1 MKKFTF
7 LLFAA
12 LCLSWSAQAQTI
24 SGKVKAADGKALS
37 KATVSLLNAKDSTVA
52 KFGVTDANGAYTIP
66 LVKSGKYLTSTSF
79 VGYKTTYSDVFEVAG
94 ADVKLPEVVLS
105 ATSGKDLAEVQ
116 VVAKKPMI
124 EVKAD
129 KTILN
134 VEGSINAVGQD
145 ALELLRKSPG
155 VLVDKD
161 DNLSLSGKNG
171 VQVYVDGKPSPLS
184 GTDLSAYLKT
194 LQSNQIEA
202 IEIITNPSAK
212 YDAAGNAGIINIRLK
227 KNKTFGTNGSINAG
241 FAQGIY
247 PKANGG
253 ISLNHRNKKINVFGN
268 YNYNYTKNQNIFRLY
283 RDLFDTIFNNNT
295 KGLFRNQTHSFK
307 TGLDYFIDKKSTIGV
322 MVNGNFSTPEFNNY
336 SETPIIHK
344 PTGTVDRIL
353 IADNVNSNTRNN
365 ANFNLNYRY
374 VDSKSRELSL
384 DADYGLYRINSD
396 QLQPNFYYDASG
408 NNFLNSFIYNMIA
421 PTDIDIYSL
430 KGDYESE
437 FKKGKLGIGFKTSYV
452 KTGND
457 FQRYNVYTSDKILDT
472 LRSNDFNYT
481 ENINAFYVNYNKQF
495 KGFMVQFGLRMENT
509 NAKGISNGFKIL
521 NGGYHVYDS
530 TFTRNY
536 TNLFPSAAITFNKNP
551 TSQWSLSFSRRI
563 DRPAYQDLN
572 PFEFKLDEYTYQ
584 KGNTELL
591 PQYTNSISLTNTYKY
606 KLTTTLTYS
615 HVYDVFSQIV
625 DTAEK
630 TKSFITKKNLATQD
644 IVSLNVSYPF
654 QYKWY
659 SAFANFNGYYSHYKA
674 DFGGDSRVIN
684 LDVFAFNIYMQHSA
698 KLGKGFS
705 AELSGWYNSPSI
717 WQGTFKSK
725 EMWSVDVG
733 VQKQFMGGKINAKIS
748 GTDIFFTQ
756 KWRGESNFAGQLL
769 IASGQFESRQVR
781 LNVTYRFGSTQVKA
795 ARQRKTGLDEENK
808 RVGSQGGGLS
818 GK

>member
-1 MKKFTF
+1 MKKFTRCILVS
-7 LLFAA
+7 LLLVQA
-12 LCLSWSAQAQTI
+12 AQAQTV
-24 SGKVKAADGKALS
+24 SGKVKSADGKALA
-37 KATVSLLNAKDSTVA
+37 KATVSLLNAKDSSLA
-52 KFGVTDANGAYTIP
+52 KLGVTNQSGEFAIP
-66 LVKSGKYLTSTSF
+66 AVKAGRYLTNVSF
-79 VGYKTTYSDVFEVAG
+79 VGYKAHYSATFEVSG
-94 ADVKLPEVVLS
+94 ADVQLPETVLQPS
-105 ATSGKDLAEVQ
+105 SGKDLAEVQ
-116 VVAKKPMI
+116 VVTKKPMI

-134 VEGSINAVGQD
+134 VEGSINATGQD

-155 VLVDKD
+155 VLIDKD

-184 GTDLSAYLKT
+184 GNDLSAYLKT
-194 LQSNQIEA
+194 LQSSQIEA

-247 PKANGG
+247 PKYNGG
-253 ISLNHRNKKINVFGN
+253 ISLNHRNKNINVFGN
-268 YNYNYTKNQNIFRLY
+268 YNYNKTKNQNIFNLY
-283 RDLFDTIFNNNT
+283 RDLFDTIFNNHT
-295 KGLFRNQTHSFK
+295 KGLFRNETHSFK

-322 MVNGNFSTPEFNNY
+322 MVNGNFSKPEFSNY
-336 SETPIIHK
+336 SRTPIIHK
-344 PTGTVDRIL
+344 PSGTVDRIL
-353 IADNVNSNTRNN
+353 IADNSNDSKRNN

-408 NNFLNSFIYNMIA
+408 NNFLSSYIYNMIA
-421 PTDIDIYSL
+421 PTNIDIYSL

-437 FKKGKLGIGFKTSYV
+437 FKKGKLGVGFKTSYV
-452 KTGND
+452 KTSND
-457 FQRYNVYTSDKILDT
+457 FQRFNVYTNDKILDT
-472 LRSNDFNYT
+472 LRSNNFDYK
-481 ENINAFYVNYNKQF
+481 ENINAVYVNYNKQY
-495 KGFMVQFGLRMENT
+495 KGFMVQLGLRMENT
-509 NAKGISNGFKIL
+509 NAKGISNGYKII
-521 NGGYHVYDS
+521 NGNYLVYDS
-530 TFTRNY
+530 TFNRNY
-536 TNLFPSAAITFNKNP
+536 TNLFPSAAITFNKKP
-551 TSQWSLSFSRRI
+551 TSQWSLSYSRRI

-584 KGNTELL
+584 KGNTLL
-591 PQYTNSISLTNTYKY
+591 RPQYTNSFSLTNTYKY

-674 DFGGDSRVIN
+674 DFGGGSRIIN

-698 KLGKGFS
+698 KLGKGFT
-705 AELSGWYNSPSI
+705 AELSGWYNSPSL

-725 EMWSVDVG
+725 EMWSIDVG
-733 VQKQFMGGKINAKIS
+733 IQKQFMGGKINAKLS
-748 GTDIFFTQ
+748 GSDIFFTQ

-769 IASGQFESRQVR
+769 IASGQFESRQAKI
-781 LNVTYRFGSTQVKA
+781 NVTYRFGNTQVKA
-795 ARQRKTGLDEENK
+795 ARQRKSGLEDENK